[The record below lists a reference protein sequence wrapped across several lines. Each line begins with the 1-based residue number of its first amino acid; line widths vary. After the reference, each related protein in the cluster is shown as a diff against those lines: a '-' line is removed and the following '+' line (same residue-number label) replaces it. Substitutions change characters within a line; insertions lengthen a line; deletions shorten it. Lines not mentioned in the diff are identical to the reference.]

1 MLKHYRLKHGT
12 FTLQQPIPCL
22 HMDCLCS
29 FKSFNALK
37 VHLSVW
43 HSQSDRQTSE
53 PKVAFHCQLCEYVQ
67 PCTESEFFTH
77 LHSHLKLKHVFHA
90 HMKAVS
96 LRVMYIQRLMLTKAE
111 YTVGV
116 LQPNLKVQYFQTL
129 NNQIN

>member
-1 MLKHYRLKHGT
+1 MSTSNNLLQMLWNCKHCIFSANKRGLLLKHYRLKHGT

-53 PKVAFHCQLCEYVQ
+53 PKVAFHCQLREYVLINKH
-67 PCTESEFFTH
+67 PCLKEQGSPDGCSSWK
-77 LHSHLKLKHVFHA
+77 HSLKFKMGNYRTKLR
-90 HMKAVS
+90 KA
-96 LRVMYIQRLMLTKAE
+96 
-111 YTVGV
+111 G
-116 LQPNLKVQYFQTL
+116 
-129 NNQIN
+129 